1 MSARQ
6 RTLMSVSE
14 VERWWLNPGFIAF
27 DTETT
32 GTDPES
38 DRIVTAAAVHFRD
51 GQPVESRSWLLRID
65 IPIPP
70 RATEVHGI
78 TDDMSQSQGI
88 EQAAALAEIYAFLT
102 SNNLPLVAFNSSF
115 DIAMLNMN
123 MKRLNLPALTEP
135 SSPPIICPYVLDK
148 QFNKYVRGKNQRR
161 LMPTIERYG
170 LTFDEANWH
179 GAEADATITGQ
190 LLLAEFAAYEQL
202 HELSPQE
209 LSEQVEQWRAQ
220 QDAEFQAWLAA
231 KKAEEG

>member
-1 MSARQ
+1 M
-6 RTLMSVSE
+6 
-14 VERWWLNPGFIAF
+14 VEKQSWWLDPGFIAF

-32 GTDPES
+32 GTNPES

-65 IPIPP
+65 IPIPS

-78 TDDMSQSQGI
+78 TDEMSQSQGL
-88 EQAAALAEIYAFLT
+88 EQAEALTEIHAFLT

-135 SSPPIICPYVLDK
+135 ISPPIICPYVVDK

-202 HELSPQE
+202 HGLSPQE
-209 LSEQVEQWRAQ
+209 LSEQVEKWRAQ

-231 KKAEEG
+231 KKAEEAQDH

>member
-1 MSARQ
+1 MVDKRA
-6 RTLMSVSE
+6 
-14 VERWWLNPGFIAF
+14 WWLDPGFIAF

-32 GTDPES
+32 GTNPES

-88 EQAAALAEIYAFLT
+88 DQADALAEIHAFLT
-102 SNNLPLVAFNSSF
+102 ANNLPLVAFNSSF

-123 MKRLNLPALTEP
+123 MKRLNLPAFTEP
-135 SSPPIICPYVLDK
+135 NSPPIICPYVLDK

-190 LLLAEFAAYEQL
+190 LLLAELNAYEQL

-209 LSEQVEQWRAQ
+209 LSEQVDLWRAQ

-231 KKAEEG
+231 KRAEESQAR